1 MEVIKSKNSLKL
13 NQAKLAIIDIGSN
26 SIRMLIYEDF
36 SSSRVP
42 FFNEKAVCELGKNLD
57 KSKKLH
63 RSGTEYAL
71 KVLKRFSEILNVSK
85 ITNLK
90 IIATAVLREATDTKP
105 FINEVEKLF
114 KTKINILSGE
124 EEAECSAEGVK
135 IGFENVN
142 GLVADLGGGSLEL
155 ARVENNIVTNKT
167 SLPIGVLRLL
177 NNPIVKKRNLAKYI
191 KKLLREEKWLS
202 KKKFNNLYLV
212 GGTWRALFK
221 LHLFQN
227 NHPVHIIH
235 QYSID
240 NNVLSK
246 FVEKISSFNKSK
258 LKTVEYISKSRTPY
272 LPYSCIILDE
282 IMKVTNPR
290 NIICSISGLREGSLS
305 IDYFKDVKESE
316 IFHKALENIAKK
328 RGDLGSNY
336 KKYYDFIQPVFEG
349 NEHFNKKLLY
359 LACVLSHMDW
369 GLGAFQKA
377 ELVFQETINTP
388 LLRLTHKERIQLA
401 LSCYWRYCSIK
412 YNPKM
417 EYLTFLNNN
426 EIFSS
431 KQVGAALRFSQS
443 LTSISTIFLEEF
455 KLYKRG
461 NAVFLK
467 IPSQHQEIISKQ
479 VTKRFKALAR
489 ELFLEPRII
498 YSNNSK

>member
-13 NQAKLAIIDIGSN
+13 EQTKLAIIDIGSN

-57 KSKKLH
+57 ISKKLH
-63 RSGTEYAL
+63 KSGKEYAL

-105 FINEVEKLF
+105 FIEEVEKF
-114 KTKINILSGE
+114 FRTKIKILSGE
-124 EEAECSAEGVK
+124 EEATYSAEGVK
-135 IGFENVN
+135 IGFENVD

-177 NNPIVKKRNLAKYI
+177 NNPIVKKRNLSKYI
-191 KKLLREEKWLS
+191 KKLLKDEKWLS

-235 QYSID
+235 QYSVD

-258 LKTVEYISKSRTPY
+258 LKAVEYISKSRTPY

-282 IMKVTNPR
+282 IMNVINPK

-305 IDYFKDVKESE
+305 IDYLKDVKDSE

-336 KKYYDFIQPVFEG
+336 KKYYNFIQPVFEG

-377 ELVFQETINTP
+377 ELVFEETINTP
-388 LLRLTHKERIQLA
+388 LLKLTHKERIQLA

-412 YNPKM
+412 YNPKI
-417 EYLTFLNNN
+417 EYLTCLNNN

-479 VTKRFKALAR
+479 VTKRFKVLAR
-489 ELFLEPRII
+489 ELFLEPRVI
-498 YSNNSK
+498 YSNNLR